1 MIALGALDAARRRQV
16 AVPGQLS
23 IVGFDDIS
31 LAGWES
37 FRLTTVRQPIAHMA
51 HEAARALVARIGGD
65 DGPPRR
71 VVFPTELIQRA
82 TTGPAAGRGRRR
94 VELPAW
100 RPTRRSSRP
109 AGASCACPAPT
120 A

>member
-1 MIALGALDAARRRQV
+1 VIALGALDAARRRQV
-16 AVPGQLS
+16 AVPGELS

-65 DGPPRR
+65 DAPPRR

-82 TTGPAAGRGRRR
+82 TTGAVAQPGKGAG
-94 VELPAW
+94 
-100 RPTRRSSRP
+100 RRSSRSRTAP
-109 AGASCACPAPT
+109 TTPGASSA
-120 A
+120 